1 MPDSDEEVSSPAK
14 LSRTKSTTLET
25 TPSVPLTRAKV
36 NMSKGVMAGHK
47 IGPNVDSPSL
57 IAQACHKCCTILGKG
72 KGKKKV
78 LAAIFIDDEAEDDDG
93 DEIETDEEEF
103 SEEEK
108 DEEKEDAGAD
118 EGLVEFEENDAIFT
132 DVNKIPVGGSV
143 GPLRALDA
151 VR

>member
-1 MPDSDEEVSSPAK
+1 MPDSDEEVSSLEK

-47 IGPNVDSPSL
+47 IGLNVDSPSL
-57 IAQACHKCCTILGKG
+57 IAQAC

-93 DEIETDEEEF
+93 NESEADEEEF
-103 SEEEK
+103 AEEDK
-108 DEEKEDAGAD
+108 DEEKEDAGANED
-118 EGLVEFEENDAIFT
+118 LVEFEENDAIFT